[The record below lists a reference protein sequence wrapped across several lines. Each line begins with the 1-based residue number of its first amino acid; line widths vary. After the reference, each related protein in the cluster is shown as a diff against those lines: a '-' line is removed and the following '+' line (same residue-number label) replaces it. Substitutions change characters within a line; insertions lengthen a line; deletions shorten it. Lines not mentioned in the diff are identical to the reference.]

1 MASSVEL
8 FLIFLKT
15 FYISKGVHR
24 LFFPPSL
31 YKNTVGKICRDL
43 MLLTVKRLML
53 LVDGLDNI
61 RLTCAVI
68 TDTVSSL

>member
-8 FLIFLKT
+8 FLIFFKT
-15 FYISKGVHR
+15 FYISKEFID
-24 LFFPPSL
+24 FFSSL

>member
-8 FLIFLKT
+8 LLIFFQT
-15 FYISKGVHR
+15 FYISKEFID
-24 LFFPPSL
+24 FFFPSL